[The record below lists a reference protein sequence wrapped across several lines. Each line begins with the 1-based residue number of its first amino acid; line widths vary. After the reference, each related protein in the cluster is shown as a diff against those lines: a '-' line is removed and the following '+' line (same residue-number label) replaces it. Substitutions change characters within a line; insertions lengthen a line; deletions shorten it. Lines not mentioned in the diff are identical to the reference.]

1 MLTPEQSRVWIEA
14 VRDRAKEMSVGDQLN
29 LMTMHPVKMVALCDM
44 ALASLEAA
52 PSRGEAER
60 IKLLSNGLA
69 TLAMFVA
76 LNHPEVREDFE
87 RRGLKDVIFEN
98 DNAPEQAT
106 IAQVVAVAFGVAE
119 AQPLEAAKQGE
130 AFQCPACGAAI
141 KAPQPPASQGGVIE
155 AAWREAAQFAL
166 GRFGALGKD
175 NIGVGVE
182 NTVSNLRA
190 RKQHQAALAPSV
202 KEKP

>member
-1 MLTPEQSRVWIEA
+1 VLTPEQNEWIQNL
-14 VRDRAKEMSVGDQLN
+14 RDRAKEMSVGDQLN

-44 ALASLEAA
+44 ALA
-52 PSRGEAER
+52 
-60 IKLLSNGLA
+60 
-69 TLAMFVA
+69 
-76 LNHPEVREDFE
+76 H
-87 RRGLKDVIFEN
+87 
-98 DNAPEQAT
+98 
-106 IAQVVAVAFGVAE
+106 
-119 AQPLEAAKQGE
+119 LEAAKQGE